1 MTKEIAIG
9 TPLQLLER
17 AVSAGANIDT
27 LEKLMDLQA
36 KWEAGEAK
44 KKYYAAMQ
52 QFASIRPTLVR
63 NSAVEFNKTKYK
75 FCALPDIEKALREPL
90 SDCGLFYRFENFT
103 EGSEIGIRCI
113 VSHVAGHS
121 EATPMKAPVDSS
133 GNKNN
138 IQGIGSTS
146 TYLMRYTLIAAFGLT
161 TADEDDDGVQN
172 SDLPYQR
179 VLRQNEL
186 LRDANLL
193 KVIVDIKE
201 CLAQNDYETVVGYM
215 AAMPEETKSAIW
227 MAPSKG
233 GIFTTQEI
241 AQIRSN
247 EFVAVRTEYYKTIN
261 DISLHDG
268 EAR

>member
-1 MTKEIAIG
+1 MSKEIAVG

-17 AVSAGANIDT
+17 AVSSGANIDT
-27 LEKLMDLQA
+27 LEKLMDLQSR
-36 KWEAGEAK
+36 WEAGEAK

-52 QFASIRPTLVR
+52 QFASIRPSLAR
-63 NSAVEFNKTKYK
+63 NSKVDFSTQKGRTTYN
-75 FCALPDIEKALREPL
+75 FCSLPDIEKALRDPL
-90 SDCGLFYRFENFT
+90 SQCGLFYRFENYT

-121 EATPMKAPVDSS
+121 EATPMKAPVDAS

-172 SDLPYQR
+172 SDLPFQR

-215 AAMPEETKSAIW
+215 AAMPEETKAAIW
-227 MAPSKG
+227 IAPTAG
-233 GIFTTQEI
+233 GLFTTKEREQLK
-241 AQIRSN
+241 SN
-247 EFVAVRTEYYKTIN
+247 DYVAARTAYYA
-261 DISLHDG
+261 DLQADV
-268 EAR
+268 